1 MHPQIISKWID
12 KEMLLNE
19 NISAE
24 ILSWLLEEKSITQ
37 RIMKD
42 YSFSLELI
50 SSKEEIIS
58 CEEKAFLG
66 NTEDK
71 IQVRRV
77 KLLADDR
84 EIVIAKSLIP
94 SLTSKHGF
102 DGLSNL
108 GKQPLGDL
116 IFQSQIFI
124 RTKIFYA
131 KFKYKNRSF
140 WGRITIFDVNG
151 YPMTIMEVF
160 LIE

>member
-50 SSKEEIIS
+50 STKEEIIS
-58 CEEKAFLG
+58 SEEKAFLG

-77 KLLADDR
+77 KLIANDK
-84 EIVIAKSLIP
+84 EIVIVLKN
-94 SLTSKHGF
+94 F
-102 DGLSNL
+102 NL
-108 GKQPLGDL
+108 LLFGTLLLVFSYQLYQYLHKLPLQWVYFL
-116 IFQSQIFI
+116 FQLH
-124 RTKIFYA
+124 
-131 KFKYKNRSF
+131 KN
-140 WGRITIFDVNG
+140 
-151 YPMTIMEVF
+151 
-160 LIE
+160 

>member
-37 RIMKD
+37 RIMKN

-58 CEEKAFLG
+58 VEEKAFLG

-77 KLLADDR
+77 KLLADDK
-84 EIVIAKSLIP
+84 EIVLAKSLIP
-94 SLTSKHGF
+94 SLTSQHGF
-102 DGLSNL
+102 NGLSNL
-108 GKQPLGDL
+108 GKICLSLSNLTSLFFNKNFFINKLFSPG
-116 IFQSQIFI
+116 QI
-124 RTKIFYA
+124 
-131 KFKYKNRSF
+131 
-140 WGRITIFDVNG
+140 VQV
-151 YPMTIMEVF
+151 E
-160 LIE
+160 

>member
-19 NISAE
+19 NISSE

-50 SSKEEIIS
+50 STKEEIIS
-58 CEEKAFLG
+58 SEEKAFLG

-77 KLLADDR
+77 KLLANDK
-84 EIVIAKSLIP
+84 EIVIA
-94 SLTSKHGF
+94 
-102 DGLSNL
+102 
-108 GKQPLGDL
+108 
-116 IFQSQIFI
+116 
-124 RTKIFYA
+124 
-131 KFKYKNRSF
+131 
-140 WGRITIFDVNG
+140 
-151 YPMTIMEVF
+151 
-160 LIE
+160 

>member
-50 SSKEEIIS
+50 STKEEIIS
-58 CEEKAFLG
+58 SEEKAFLG

-77 KLLADDR
+77 KL
-84 EIVIAKSLIP
+84 IANDKSLIP

-116 IFQSQIFI
+116 IFQSQIFV
-124 RTKIFYA
+124 RTKIFFA
-131 KFKYKNRSF
+131 KFKYKNCSF
-140 WGRITIFDVNG
+140 WGRITIFDVNS